1 MDLRALE
8 ISKKHLDNVSK
19 NLDYNRSIGAFYE
32 QLIQDAA
39 TPTERNRFE
48 KKQERLQDCNS
59 LWDLDV
65 YHEAKI
71 KDFKRTNLCKD
82 KFCNNCK
89 KVKQASRMAKFMPEI
104 ERVGKKYK
112 LSQMVLTVPNVPGE
126 ELRETIKLIFKAF
139 TSVTHYLSKKTKIK
153 GLNFDI
159 GYVGAIRSLEVTYKN
174 NEYHPHLHVLLAH
187 SEDIGPKEHVNKF
200 SYDKFGKRETRY
212 FSEYE
217 LLIQKLWYLL
227 FNDYRDLK
235 KESREKRKRITKD
248 RIQDLESGFSIMIDE
263 FHEDDFIELFKYM
276 TKGDG
281 TDHKENS
288 PSSIMTYENFKTL
301 YFALDSVRQIQGYGE
316 FFRIKDDEELYEE
329 VHELYASFIEKYQ
342 KKEVPE
348 QVRESVH
355 ELKKDMYYTL
365 ITKNKLYS
373 YVKKLDN

>member
-248 RIQDLESGFSIMIDE
+248 RIQELESGFSIMIDE

-373 YVKKLDN
+373 YVNKVDK

>member
-153 GLNFDI
+153 GLNFSH
-159 GYVGAIRSLEVTYKN
+159 SLQCW
-174 NEYHPHLHVLLAH
+174 
-187 SEDIGPKEHVNKF
+187 
-200 SYDKFGKRETRY
+200 R
-212 FSEYE
+212 
-217 LLIQKLWYLL
+217 
-227 FNDYRDLK
+227 
-235 KESREKRKRITKD
+235 
-248 RIQDLESGFSIMIDE
+248 
-263 FHEDDFIELFKYM
+263 
-276 TKGDG
+276 
-281 TDHKENS
+281 
-288 PSSIMTYENFKTL
+288 
-301 YFALDSVRQIQGYGE
+301 
-316 FFRIKDDEELYEE
+316 
-329 VHELYASFIEKYQ
+329 
-342 KKEVPE
+342 
-348 QVRESVH
+348 
-355 ELKKDMYYTL
+355 
-365 ITKNKLYS
+365 
-373 YVKKLDN
+373 

>member
-187 SEDIGPKEHVNKF
+187 SEDIGPKVHVNKF

-248 RIQDLESGFSIMIDE
+248 RIQELESGFSIMIDE

-373 YVKKLDN
+373 YVNKVDK